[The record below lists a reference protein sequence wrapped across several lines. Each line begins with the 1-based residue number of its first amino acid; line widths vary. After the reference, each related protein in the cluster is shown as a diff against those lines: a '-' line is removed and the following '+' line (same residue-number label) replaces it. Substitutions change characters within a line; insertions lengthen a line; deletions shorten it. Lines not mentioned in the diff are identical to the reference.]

1 MKVDITS
8 FEELIEYIET
18 NDSITVSDINKLVKE
33 TIGVRIVFY
42 SLFDTIE
49 KDKLVQDLKEF
60 WNKWKDAKDRPL
72 FLVQKESEFSIKD
85 IFSAEL
91 SN

>member
-33 TIGVRIVFY
+33 TIGVRLVFY

-60 WNKWKDAKDRPL
+60 WNRWKDAKERPL
-72 FLVQKESEFSIKD
+72 FLTQKELEFSIKD

>member
-33 TIGVRIVFY
+33 TLGVRLVFY
-42 SLFDTIE
+42 RLFDTIE
-49 KDKLVQDLKEF
+49 KDKLVQDLKDF
-60 WNKWKDAKDRPL
+60 WNRWKDEKERPL
-72 FLVQKESEFSIKD
+72 FLTQKELEFSIKD